1 MANSHWVISETNLP
15 PIAER
20 SSYDTVGFGKTQ
32 KPLFCIC
39 LIFLQWVFVFLDMF
53 RWIGGEIV
61 SRIQEII
68 AQYGDKQGG
77 IIEAYH
83 AVQKEFNYLPREA
96 VSEAA
101 RVFGV
106 SEAQAYGVATFYSYL
121 SVEPRGKYIIRMC
134 ESAPCHVAG
143 ADEVIKAIESE
154 LGIKVGETT
163 ADGKFTLEL
172 TECIG
177 QCQATPVITVN
188 SEPIFDVTP
197 QQVPEILSALK

>member
-1 MANSHWVISETNLP
+1 
-15 PIAER
+15 
-20 SSYDTVGFGKTQ
+20 VGK
-32 KPLFCIC
+32 
-39 LIFLQWVFVFLDMF
+39 V
-53 RWIGGEIV
+53 
-61 SRIQEII
+61 QEII
-68 AQYGDKQGG
+68 AQYGNKQGG

-83 AVQKEFNYLPREA
+83 AIQKEYNYLPKEA
-96 VSEAA
+96 ITEAA
-101 RVFGV
+101 RTFGV
-106 SEAQAYGVATFYSYL
+106 SESQAYGVATFYSYL

-143 ADEVIKAIESE
+143 ADEVIKAIENQ

-197 QQVPEILSALK
+197 QKVPEILSALK

>member
-1 MANSHWVISETNLP
+1 M
-15 PIAER
+15 
-20 SSYDTVGFGKTQ
+20 GKVQ
-32 KPLFCIC
+32 
-39 LIFLQWVFVFLDMF
+39 
-53 RWIGGEIV
+53 EIV
-61 SRIQEII
+61 
-68 AQYGDKQGG
+68 AQYSNKQGG

-83 AVQKEFNYLPREA
+83 AIQKEYNYLPKEA
-96 VSEAA
+96 ITEVAKT
-101 RVFGV
+101 FGV
-106 SEAQAYGVATFYSYL
+106 SESQAYGVATFYSYL

-143 ADEVIKAIESE
+143 ADEVIKAIERQ

-197 QQVPEILSALK
+197 QKVPEILSALK

>member
-1 MANSHWVISETNLP
+1 
-15 PIAER
+15 
-20 SSYDTVGFGKTQ
+20 
-32 KPLFCIC
+32 
-39 LIFLQWVFVFLDMF
+39 
-53 RWIGGEIV
+53 V
-61 SRIQEII
+61 SKIQEII
-68 AQYGDKQGG
+68 AQYGNKQGG

-83 AVQKEFNYLPREA
+83 AVQKEYNYLPNEA
-96 VSEAA
+96 VTEAA
-101 RVFGV
+101 KVFGV

-121 SVEPRGKYIIRMC
+121 AVEPRGKYIIRMC

-197 QQVPEILSALK
+197 QQIPEILKAYK

>member
-1 MANSHWVISETNLP
+1 
-15 PIAER
+15 
-20 SSYDTVGFGKTQ
+20 VGK
-32 KPLFCIC
+32 
-39 LIFLQWVFVFLDMF
+39 V
-53 RWIGGEIV
+53 
-61 SRIQEII
+61 QEII
-68 AQYGDKQGG
+68 AQYGNKQGG

-83 AVQKEFNYLPREA
+83 AIQKEYNYLPKEA
-96 VSEAA
+96 ITEAA
-101 RVFGV
+101 KTFGV
-106 SEAQAYGVATFYSYL
+106 SESQAYGVATFYSYL

-143 ADEVIKAIESE
+143 ADEVIKAIENQ

-197 QQVPEILSALK
+197 QKVPEILSALK

>member
-1 MANSHWVISETNLP
+1 MNKV
-15 PIAER
+15 
-20 SSYDTVGFGKTQ
+20 
-32 KPLFCIC
+32 
-39 LIFLQWVFVFLDMF
+39 
-53 RWIGGEIV
+53 
-61 SRIQEII
+61 QEII
-68 AQYGDKQGG
+68 AQYGNKQGG
-77 IIEAYH
+77 IIEAFH
-83 AVQKEFNYLPREA
+83 AVQKEYNYLPKEA
-96 VSEAA
+96 IAEAA
-101 RVFGV
+101 KTFGV
-106 SEAQAYGVATFYSYL
+106 SESQAYGVATFYSYL

-143 ADEVIKAIESE
+143 ADEVIKAIESQ

-197 QQVPEILSALK
+197 QKVPAILSALK